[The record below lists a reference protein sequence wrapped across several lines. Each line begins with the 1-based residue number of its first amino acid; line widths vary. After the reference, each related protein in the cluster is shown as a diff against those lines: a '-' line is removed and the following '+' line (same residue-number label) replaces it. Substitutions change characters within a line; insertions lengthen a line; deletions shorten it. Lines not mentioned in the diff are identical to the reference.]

1 MFSFL
6 GDGNALWDDRGVL
19 GPRRRSQAVSG
30 VCRGKNYA
38 DAETNKYHYHR
49 GHCHSG
55 HNGDKCWL
63 SSQRIQSMMVAPC
76 VHTEKQDS
84 GLELLSY
91 RNCLQFIFCARW
103 AGRLLDV
110 SERRPSFKTVARGL
124 PAWPEQR
131 REGHETQRNAANSIK
146 KLLKTCTWRM
156 WPSPNQASLD
166 LANQV
171 FENWLQIS

>member
-6 GDGNALWDDRGVL
+6 GNGNAVWDDRGVL
-19 GPRRRSQAVSG
+19 GPRRRSQAISG
-30 VCRGKNYA
+30 VCRGKDYA
-38 DAETNKYHYHR
+38 DAETNKYHYYR

-55 HNGDKCWL
+55 HNGDKCGL

-124 PAWPEQR
+124 TPGMAWAEMWR
-131 REGHETQRNAANSIK
+131 TRDSEKRCKLSKETFEDVYMKNVALSKSSIFG
-146 KLLKTCTWRM
+146 
-156 WPSPNQASLD
+156 PG
-166 LANQV
+166 
-171 FENWLQIS
+171 